1 MNLPESVLFILQR
14 LNAHGFSAYV
24 VGGCVRDSLCGILP
38 ADYDIC
44 TSALP
49 QQIKDCF
56 VDQRILE
63 TGIRHGTVSILLEG
77 KTYEVTTFR
86 QDSDYKD
93 GRHPDSV
100 TFVGDLTEDLARRDF
115 TINAMAY
122 HPSTGVVDPFGG
134 KKDLEAGIIRT
145 VGDPNLRLAEDALRI
160 LRGLRFS
167 SVFGFEIEKQ
177 TAKAIH
183 ENKEKLHSISSERIK
198 VECDKLLCGQNVEKI
213 LLSYHD
219 VFSVFIPELAPLY
232 RYDQHSHHHCFD
244 LWEHTVHALEGIE
257 PTPLLR
263 WTMLLH
269 DIGKPT
275 VQTFD
280 SKGESH
286 YKRHPS
292 VGAKMAQNILDRLKF
307 DTATKKKIL
316 LLILAHDAD
325 LPTDIPML
333 RRRMSQIGGENYLLL
348 LQVKLADN
356 AAKAPASAIKRD
368 SLIRELLKAAQQI
381 LTNKE
386 PLSVSDLQIRGN
398 DLAAYGY
405 KGREIG
411 KELRQLLL
419 AVLNDEIEN
428 QKTALLQKAA
438 DDKIR

>member
-1 MNLPESVLFILQR
+1 
-14 LNAHGFSAYV
+14 
-24 VGGCVRDSLCGILP
+24 
-38 ADYDIC
+38 
-44 TSALP
+44 
-49 QQIKDCF
+49 
-56 VDQRILE
+56 
-63 TGIRHGTVSILLEG
+63 
-77 KTYEVTTFR
+77 
-86 QDSDYKD
+86 
-93 GRHPDSV
+93 
-100 TFVGDLTEDLARRDF
+100 
-115 TINAMAY
+115 
-122 HPSTGVVDPFGG
+122 
-134 KKDLEAGIIRT
+134 
-145 VGDPNLRLAEDALRI
+145 
-160 LRGLRFS
+160 
-167 SVFGFEIEKQ
+167 
-177 TAKAIH
+177 
-183 ENKEKLHSISSERIK
+183 
-198 VECDKLLCGQNVEKI
+198 
-213 LLSYHD
+213 
-219 VFSVFIPELAPLY
+219 
-232 RYDQHSHHHCFD
+232 
-244 LWEHTVHALEGIE
+244 
-257 PTPLLR
+257 
-263 WTMLLH
+263 MLLH